1 MFAYRFI
8 DNINYSV
15 YLSTLKSFNGH
26 YIHYLLKLSVQSMAA
41 MADIDGRDQAG
52 RGSHKIQGATKER
65 EHRELVGAG
74 GCRHQEPTKHD

>member
-41 MADIDGRDQAG
+41 MADIDGCDQAG

-65 EHRELVGAG
+65 EWCRGVSTPGAG
-74 GCRHQEPTKHD
+74 ANKT

>member
-41 MADIDGRDQAG
+41 ILVLMGVIRQDW
-52 RGSHKIQGATKER
+52 GSHKIQGAAKER
-65 EHRELVGAG
+65 EWCRGVSAPGAG
-74 GCRHQEPTKHD
+74 ANKT

>member
-41 MADIDGRDQAG
+41 ILVLMGVIRQDW
-52 RGSHKIQGATKER
+52 GSHKIQGETKER
-65 EHRELVGAG
+65 EQVGVG
-74 GCRHQEPTKHD
+74 TRSRSQQNMIDVF

>member
-41 MADIDGRDQAG
+41 ILVLMGVIRQDW
-52 RGSHKIQGATKER
+52 GSHKIQGATKER
-65 EHRELVGAG
+65 AQGAG
-74 GCRHQEPTKHD
+74 WCRWVSTSGANKT

>member
-41 MADIDGRDQAG
+41 ILVLMGVIRQHW
-52 RGSHKIQGATKER
+52 GSHKIQGATKER
-65 EHRELVGAG
+65 GWCRWVSAPGTGAG
-74 GCRHQEPTKHD
+74 ANKT